1 MAYTDIDDPAQY
13 FNTLLYTGANK
24 SITGVNFQ
32 PDWVWI
38 KERDS
43 GYHAIFDSIR
53 GVTKILSSNV
63 NNAEDTQSDT
73 LTAFGTDGFT
83 LGADSN
89 NYVGGSST
97 STVSWN
103 WKAGGSASSN
113 SDGTLTSSVS
123 ASTTAGFSI
132 VAYTGSGSTTSFGH
146 GLGVAPK
153 WVIIKNREDTD
164 GWTVFHTG
172 ISSGQGYIF
181 LNTTDAATTGSSRR
195 YRYGDGSDGK
205 LPDSTKVYLGNASD
219 VNTSGEDYIAYCFAE
234 KKGYSKFG
242 SYTGNGNAD
251 GVFVYT
257 GFKPAWVMV
266 KRTDST
272 TNANWAISDNQ
283 RLNNSGNQDGGKGN
297 YVPHML
303 AANLSN
309 DESYFG
315 GGAGNKQDFLSNGF
329 KFRDT
334 GSYGNASGSTY
345 IYMAFAESPFVNSNG
360 VPTNAR

>member
-1 MAYTDIDDPAQY
+1 MAYTEIDDPTDY
-13 FNTLLYTGANK
+13 FETKLYTGNGGTQ
-24 SITGVNFQ
+24 SITGLDFAPNF
-32 PDWVWI
+32 VWL
-38 KERDS
+38 KDRDS
-43 GYHAIFDSIR
+43 SVAFHRLVDTIR
-53 GVTKILSSNV
+53 GATKLLYSNGT
-63 NNAEDTQSDT
+63 NAEDTDATS
-73 LTAFGTDGFT
+73 LTSFNSDGFT
-83 LGADSN
+83 LSSGGGVNASGN
-89 NYVGGSST
+89 NY
-97 STVSWN
+97 VSWN

-195 YRYGDGSDGK
+195 FRYGDGSDGK

-251 GVFVYT
+251 GAFVYT
-257 GFKPAWVMV
+257 GFKPAWILS
-266 KRTDST
+266 KRTDNSSGGE
-272 TNANWAISDNQ
+272 WCVLDNK
-283 RLNNSGNQDGGKGN
+283 RDTFNVADAKLEANNSD
-297 YVPHML
+297 
-303 AANLSN
+303 AEET
-309 DESYFG
+309 DEMY
-315 GGAGNKQDFLSNGF
+315 DILSNGF
-329 KFRDT
+329 KITRGD
-334 GSYGNASGSTY
+334 GNINDSGGTY
-345 IYMAFAESPFVNSNG
+345 IYLAFAESPFVNSKG
-360 VPTNAR
+360 IPTNAR